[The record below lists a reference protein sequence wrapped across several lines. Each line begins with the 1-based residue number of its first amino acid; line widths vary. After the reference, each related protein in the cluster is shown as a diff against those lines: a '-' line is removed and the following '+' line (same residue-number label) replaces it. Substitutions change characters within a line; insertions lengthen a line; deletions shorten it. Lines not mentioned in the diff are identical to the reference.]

1 MPAKIP
7 DTEYTLDDSKRQ
19 LLENN
24 INFIHHITNKNLNT
38 HDMSRDQYDDVFQDC
53 AIDFIKCLKEFDSSK
68 SKITTYS
75 SKKMTSEHNRRMD
88 RYYKKKNILGEYFFG
103 DIVDGD
109 SEDAPEVLNVLSA
122 TYDFED
128 NVIDNILIQDIL
140 NQLENKF
147 SSRNIE
153 VINLYVSGIKQKEIA
168 KMYNISRSRIGQII
182 GRFRKEAQELMIEN
196 GIY

>member
-1 MPAKIP
+1 MPAKLP

-24 INFIHHITNKNLNT
+24 IGFIHFMTNTLLNT
-38 HDMSRDQYDDVFQDC
+38 YPDISRDEYDDIFQDC
-53 AIDFIKCLKEFDSSK
+53 IIDFIKSLKEFDPTK

-75 SKKMTSEHNRRMD
+75 SKKILSEHKRRMK
-88 RYYKKKNILGEYFFG
+88 RHYKKKNVLGEYFFD
-103 DIVDGD
+103 DIVSNDNL
-109 SEDAPEVLNVLSA
+109 EMLNVLSD
-122 TYDFED
+122 TYNYED
-128 NVIDNILIQDIL
+128 NIINSILTKDIL

-153 VINLYVSGIKQKEIA
+153 VINLYVSGIEQKEIA

-196 GIY
+196 GIYQ